1 MKIARNGSKVASRSP
16 LIFRDDGTAVP
27 TAGLDWNTSRAGI
40 GGDDRPAHV
49 GPRRLKGQCRR
60 TCNAPS
66 HTHIIDNG
74 IADQIQPADQR
85 YQVLGKQRQIRES
98 AGKRPQ

>member
-16 LIFRDDGTAVP
+16 LIFRDDGPTIP

-49 GPRRLKGQCRR
+49 GYKKTEGPVQE
-60 TCNAPS
+60 
-66 HTHIIDNG
+66 D
-74 IADQIQPADQR
+74 
-85 YQVLGKQRQIRES
+85 V
-98 AGKRPQ
+98 